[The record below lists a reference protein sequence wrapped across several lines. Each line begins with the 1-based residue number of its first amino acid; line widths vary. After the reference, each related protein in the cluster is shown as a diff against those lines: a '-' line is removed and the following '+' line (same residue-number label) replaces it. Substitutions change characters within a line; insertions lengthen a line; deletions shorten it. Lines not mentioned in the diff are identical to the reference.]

1 MFDSVFGLPL
11 HPLVVHAAVVFTPL
25 LAAVSVAY
33 ALLPRFRARLDWAVV
48 LLAVAAPISV
58 FAARM
63 SGEAL
68 KESRYGGQA
77 PAPVAEHES
86 FATPLLLTSI
96 ALAVVA
102 LVLVWAVSKG
112 RTGAL
117 TTVLSVL
124 AVAGAIAVTFY
135 VVRAGHTGATA
146 VWGLG

>member
-25 LAAVSVAY
+25 LAVVVVAY
-33 ALLPRFRARLDWAVV
+33 AVLPRFRGKLDWATV
-48 LLAVAAPISV
+48 LLALAAPVSV
-58 FAARM
+58 FVARE

-68 KESRYGGQA
+68 KESRYGEQA

-86 FATPLLLTSI
+86 LALPLLLTTLVLAI
-96 ALAVVA
+96 VALA
-102 LVLVWAVSKG
+102 LVWAVNRSEN
-112 RTGAL
+112 RLL

-124 AVAGAIAVTFY
+124 AVVGALAVTFY
-135 VVRAGHTGATA
+135 VVRTGHTGATA

>member
-25 LAAVSVAY
+25 LAVVAVAY
-33 ALLPRFRARLDWAVV
+33 AVLPRFRARLDWAVV
-48 LLAVAAPISV
+48 LLAVAAPVSV
-58 FAARM
+58 VVARM

-68 KESRYGGQA
+68 KESRYGAQA

-86 FATPLLLTSI
+86 FAVPLLLTTI
-96 ALAVVA
+96 ALAAVA

-112 RTGAL
+112 RSGAL

-124 AVAGAIAVTFY
+124 AVVGALAVTFY

>member
-25 LAAVSVAY
+25 LAAVAVAY
-33 ALLPRFRARLDWAVV
+33 AVLPRFRARLDWALV

-58 FAARM
+58 FVARM

-86 FATPLLLTSI
+86 FALPLLLTSI

-102 LVLVWAVSKG
+102 LALVWAVSKG
-112 RTGAL
+112 RGRTL

-124 AVAGAIAVTFY
+124 AVAGALAVTFY